1 MADRCSVPGTPEER
15 RKLAHQ
21 AATHAYLYAGAVKF
35 QAQSLLAADP
45 PDMPE
50 EIADLRS
57 AARQAQAML
66 LILALRNLLRAAEM
80 AVHYAN
86 KPEGENLGRALS
98 RFKAAMPDLVTARD
112 MLDHFDD
119 YLQGKGRRRDIYDVL
134 FERTAGR
141 YVIHIGP
148 ASIDA
153 KIALEESRHLSG
165 NVIAT
170 AGQDWGYPVGN
181 EVSTDTLKWDECV
194 ADYNEVF
201 STDWRLSAF
210 SGRGD
215 AGRLPGG
222 RVAA

>member
-1 MADRCSVPGTPEER
+1 MAHISSAPATSEER
-15 RKLAHQ
+15 QKLAHQ

-50 EIADLRS
+50 DIADLRS
-57 AARQAQAML
+57 AARQAQGML

-80 AVHYAN
+80 AVDYADRA
-86 KPEGENLGRALS
+86 EGENLARALS
-98 RFKAAMPDLVTARD
+98 RFKDAMPDLVTARD

-119 YLQGKGRRRDIYDVL
+119 YLQGKGRRPYIYDVR

-153 KIALEESRHLSG
+153 GVALEESRHLSG

-170 AGQDWGYPVGN
+170 AWRDWVYPVGN
-181 EVSTDTLKWDECV
+181 EASVEDQ
-194 ADYNEVF
+194 
-201 STDWRLSAF
+201 
-210 SGRGD
+210 
-215 AGRLPGG
+215 
-222 RVAA
+222 